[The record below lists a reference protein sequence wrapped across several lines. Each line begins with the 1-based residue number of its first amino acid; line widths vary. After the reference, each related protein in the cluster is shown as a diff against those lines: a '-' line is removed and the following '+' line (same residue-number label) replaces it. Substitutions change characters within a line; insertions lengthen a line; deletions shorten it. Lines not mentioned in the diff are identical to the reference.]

1 MFELFCL
8 VLEYRDRYPRL
19 SSTQTKSPRSQS
31 LYQCMKIYL
40 HKYWLTGKLT
50 LHLGGVIGVY
60 YKPQNRWKK
69 SSKTT
74 KPQKN
79 DKKPKTA
86 CKTVETEKF
95 SHPSYQNHNR
105 SDTELT
111 NGAKRGFAAMRDRW
125 GRKVPLRLKRNQ
137 NPNRKNRK
145 TTSNT
150 KSENLL
156 VVLTKTDNQM
166 LKNRQSANRNEYQTR
181 KVF

>member
-1 MFELFCL
+1 MG
-8 VLEYRDRYPRL
+8 
-19 SSTQTKSPRSQS
+19 SIKN
-31 LYQCMKIYL
+31 
-40 HKYWLTGKLT
+40 HKTVGKN
-50 LHLGGVIGVY
+50 HP
-60 YKPQNRWKK
+60 KPQNHK
-69 SSKTT
+69 
-74 KPQKN
+74 KN

-111 NGAKRGFAAMRDRW
+111 NGAKRGFAAMRDWW

-166 LKNRQSANRNEYQTR
+166 LKNRQSANRNEYQNRT
-181 KVF
+181 VF

>member
-1 MFELFCL
+1 MHENLPSQIL
-8 VLEYRDRYPRL
+8 VYRQINITLRRGHWGLLKTTKPLE
-19 SSTQTKSPRSQS
+19 
-31 LYQCMKIYL
+31 
-40 HKYWLTGKLT
+40 
-50 LHLGGVIGVY
+50 
-60 YKPQNRWKK
+60 K

-125 GRKVPLRLKRNQ
+125 GEKCR
-137 NPNRKNRK
+137 
-145 TTSNT
+145 S
-150 KSENLL
+150 
-156 VVLTKTDNQM
+156 D
-166 LKNRQSANRNEYQTR
+166 
-181 KVF
+181 

>member
-1 MFELFCL
+1 MHENLPSQIL
-8 VLEYRDRYPRL
+8 VYRQINITLRRGHWGLLKTTKPLE
-19 SSTQTKSPRSQS
+19 
-31 LYQCMKIYL
+31 KI
-40 HKYWLTGKLT
+40 
-50 LHLGGVIGVY
+50 I
-60 YKPQNRWKK
+60 QNH
-69 SSKTT
+69 KTT

-86 CKTVETEKF
+86 CKTVEIEKF

-105 SDTELT
+105 SDTEVT
-111 NGAKRGFAAMRDRW
+111 NGAKRGFAAMRDQW

-150 KSENLL
+150 KSENLFF

-166 LKNRQSANRNEYQTR
+166 LKNRQFANRNEHQNR
-181 KVF
+181 KIF

>member
-1 MFELFCL
+1 MW
-8 VLEYRDRYPRL
+8 
-19 SSTQTKSPRSQS
+19 SIKN
-31 LYQCMKIYL
+31 
-40 HKYWLTGKLT
+40 HKTVGKK
-50 LHLGGVIGVY
+50 HP
-60 YKPQNRWKK
+60 KPQNRKK
-69 SSKTT
+69 MIKNR
-74 KPQKN
+74 KPHAKPL
-79 DKKPKTA
+79 KPKNFHIP
-86 CKTVETEKF
+86 VI
-95 SHPSYQNHNR
+95 NNR

-111 NGAKRGFAAMRDRW
+111 NGAKRGFAARRDWW

-166 LKNRQSANRNEYQTR
+166 LKNRQSANRNEHQNR

>member
-1 MFELFCL
+1 MG
-8 VLEYRDRYPRL
+8 
-19 SSTQTKSPRSQS
+19 SIKN
-31 LYQCMKIYL
+31 
-40 HKYWLTGKLT
+40 HKTVGKN
-50 LHLGGVIGVY
+50 HP
-60 YKPQNRWKK
+60 KPQNHK
-69 SSKTT
+69 
-74 KPQKN
+74 KN

-166 LKNRQSANRNEYQTR
+166 LKNRQSANRNEYQNRT
-181 KVF
+181 VF

>member
-1 MFELFCL
+1 MG
-8 VLEYRDRYPRL
+8 
-19 SSTQTKSPRSQS
+19 SIKN
-31 LYQCMKIYL
+31 
-40 HKYWLTGKLT
+40 HKTVGKN
-50 LHLGGVIGVY
+50 HP
-60 YKPQNRWKK
+60 KPQNRKK
-69 SSKTT
+69 MIKNR
-74 KPQKN
+74 KPHAKPL
-79 DKKPKTA
+79 KPKT
-86 CKTVETEKF
+86 F

-166 LKNRQSANRNEYQTR
+166 LKNRQSANRNEYQNR

>member
-1 MFELFCL
+1 MG
-8 VLEYRDRYPRL
+8 
-19 SSTQTKSPRSQS
+19 SIKN
-31 LYQCMKIYL
+31 
-40 HKYWLTGKLT
+40 HKTVGKN
-50 LHLGGVIGVY
+50 HP
-60 YKPQNRWKK
+60 KPQNRKK
-69 SSKTT
+69 MKKKT
-74 KPQKN
+74 
-79 DKKPKTA
+79 KTA

-111 NGAKRGFAAMRDRW
+111 NGAKRGFAAMRDLW

-166 LKNRQSANRNEYQTR
+166 LKNRQSANRNEYQNR

>member
-1 MFELFCL
+1 MW
-8 VLEYRDRYPRL
+8 
-19 SSTQTKSPRSQS
+19 SIKN
-31 LYQCMKIYL
+31 
-40 HKYWLTGKLT
+40 HKTVGKN
-50 LHLGGVIGVY
+50 HP
-60 YKPQNRWKK
+60 KPQNRKK
-69 SSKTT
+69 MIKNR
-74 KPQKN
+74 KPHAKPL
-79 DKKPKTA
+79 KPKNFHIPVI
-86 CKTVETEKF
+86 KTIID
-95 SHPSYQNHNR
+95 PIQ
-105 SDTELT
+105 LT

-166 LKNRQSANRNEYQTR
+166 LKNRQSANRNEHKNR